1 MVRRGG
7 SWVDTGD
14 HDNLRISRFQEG
26 VTENHCQLGG
36 AEGHVGA
43 ASVKGSDTLFERKQ
57 TLVDFSSFHT
67 SLSVIT
73 LAVGGALGSR
83 QIYDQQFTSGLAG
96 GVLDF
101 DLADSVRSRGRI
113 VGCSCACCSRGVPVV
128 NDRIHLAGT

>member
-1 MVRRGG
+1 MIRRGG

-14 HDNLRISRFQEG
+14 HDNLRISGFQEG
-26 VTENHCQLGG
+26 VTEHHCQLGG

-83 QIYDQQFTSGLAG
+83 QIYD
-96 GVLDF
+96 
-101 DLADSVRSRGRI
+101 
-113 VGCSCACCSRGVPVV
+113 
-128 NDRIHLAGT
+128 